1 MYNSGRLRGLILRKA
16 LCALLKYKA
25 YSTPISTV
33 KNADGGIP
41 LAQAATFFYDTL
53 EKHYPNY
60 PDVRS
65 IKLIEKEMVRLIN
78 SFPIIIR
85 YFFRFSLLIIV

>member
-1 MYNSGRLRGLILRKA
+1 MSA
-16 LCALLKYKA
+16 
-25 YSTPISTV
+25 T
-33 KNADGGIP
+33 KNLDGGIP

-65 IKLIEKEMVRLIN
+65 IKLIDKEMVRKIV
-78 SFPIIIR
+78 
-85 YFFRFSLLIIV
+85 FFDHRHPNTRCRTYA

>member
-1 MYNSGRLRGLILRKA
+1 M
-16 LCALLKYKA
+16 
-25 YSTPISTV
+25 

-65 IKLIEKEMVRLIN
+65 IKLIEKEMVRLLKSI
-78 SFPIIIR
+78 
-85 YFFRFSLLIIV
+85 FFRYCLLIIVKKCILLIAVTILSIMITSLSVKSL